1 MRALGCPRRQ
11 MFVRAAALMR
21 VARLARS
28 KHWSHH
34 GSKLAPPRPVVRWR
48 PVSTGQRKVL
58 QQQKGKGL
66 LTYFTYF
73 LPPLLS
79 TEHKALSH
87 ADADWDHSVYCTR
100 GIVPPEPDPPPLAV
114 GRPRW
119 IITMT
124 IRIRASNGFRQ
135 VCLYTL
141 QSVPPIK
148 KVLH

>member
-1 MRALGCPRRQ
+1 MENSWKLRGSGRR
-11 MFVRAAALMR
+11 LI
-21 VARLARS
+21 
-28 KHWSHH
+28 SH
-34 GSKLAPPRPVVRWR
+34 
-48 PVSTGQRKVL
+48 
-58 QQQKGKGL
+58 QQLTYL
-66 LTYFTYF
+66 LTYLLTYF

-119 IITMT
+119 IVTMT

-141 QSVPPIK
+141 PLPAADDPVTNAVSSGECAAVSS
-148 KVLH
+148 